1 MDNSMAARPY
11 SKLKGD
17 PYRAYEELPVEVRRA
32 LQEALVDWC
41 PLRAREW
48 HLQLLQRQRL
58 RPAQA
63 ASVLV
68 QTIRGQDHAEV
79 AAFARTWPKGASA
92 YPHLAAGA
100 TLQRYVGTDGIPAA
114 EPIRLAPPAKQA
126 KALPAKQAKATPA
139 KQAKATPAKQAKDS
153 PPKRAKA
160 SPPRRARAPAP
171 NRAKAPAKRRQGR
184 RGRR

>member
-1 MDNSMAARPY
+1 MATKPY

-48 HLQLLQRQRL
+48 HIHLLRQRRL

-63 ASVLV
+63 TSFLV
-68 QTIRGQDHAEV
+68 QTIRRHDQAEV
-79 AAFARTWPKGASA
+79 AAFARKWPKGPEA

-114 EPIRLAPPAKQA
+114 EPILVAPTAKRS
-126 KALPAKQAKATPA
+126 KARVKHKAG
-139 KQAKATPAKQAKDS
+139 
-153 PPKRAKA
+153 
-160 SPPRRARAPAP
+160 RRAR
-171 NRAKAPAKRRQGR
+171 R
-184 RGRR
+184 

>member
-1 MDNSMAARPY
+1 MDNSMAAKPY

-48 HLQLLQRQRL
+48 HLHLLHRQRL

-63 ASVLV
+63 AFFLV

-79 AAFARTWPKGASA
+79 AAFARTWPKGAQA

-114 EPIRLAPPAKQA
+114 RPVSVDQTKTQS
-126 KALPAKQAKATPA
+126 KA
-139 KQAKATPAKQAKDS
+139 
-153 PPKRAKA
+153 RAKHSA
-160 SPPRRARAPAP
+160 RRRS
-171 NRAKAPAKRRQGR
+171 RR
-184 RGRR
+184 

>member
-1 MDNSMAARPY
+1 MDNSMATKPY

-17 PYRAYEELPVEVRRA
+17 PYRAYEELPIEVRRA

-48 HLQLLQRQRL
+48 HIQLLRQRKL

-63 ASVLV
+63 TSLLV
-68 QTIRGQDHAEV
+68 QAIRSQDHAEV
-79 AAFARTWPKGASA
+79 AAFAKTWPKGPKA

-100 TLQRYVGTDGIPAA
+100 TLQRYVGTDGIPVA
-114 EPIRLAPPAKQA
+114 EPILVAPTAKRS
-126 KALPAKQAKATPA
+126 KAPVKV
-139 KQAKATPAKQAKDS
+139 
-153 PPKRAKA
+153 KRKA
-160 SPPRRARAPAP
+160 S
-171 NRAKAPAKRRQGR
+171 R

>member
-1 MDNSMAARPY
+1 MDNSTATKPF

-17 PYRAYEELPVEVRRA
+17 PYRAYEELPVEVRQA

-48 HLQLLQRQRL
+48 HLQLLRQRRL

-63 ASVLV
+63 ASFLV
-68 QTIRGQDHAEV
+68 QTIRRHDHAEV
-79 AAFARTWPKGASA
+79 AAFARTWPKGAQA

-100 TLQRYVGTDGIPAA
+100 TLQRYVGTEGIPTAA
-114 EPIRLAPPAKQA
+114 PIPV
-126 KALPAKQAKATPA
+126 TS
-139 KQAKATPAKQAKDS
+139 T
-153 PPKRAKA
+153 PKRSQK
-160 SPPRRARAPAP
+160 RF
-171 NRAKAPAKRRQGR
+171 KAPAKRKEGR

>member
-1 MDNSMAARPY
+1 MDNSTATKPY

-48 HLQLLQRQRL
+48 HLQLLRQQRL

-63 ASVLV
+63 SSFLV
-68 QTIRGQDHAEV
+68 RTIRRHDHAEV
-79 AAFARTWPKGASA
+79 AAFARTWPKGALS

-100 TLQRYVGTDGIPAA
+100 TLQRYVGMDGIPVD
-114 EPIRLAPPAKQA
+114 EPIPVAPTAKRS
-126 KALPAKQAKATPA
+126 KTPA
-139 KQAKATPAKQAKDS
+139 KRKKGRKA
-153 PPKRAKA
+153 
-160 SPPRRARAPAP
+160 RR
-171 NRAKAPAKRRQGR
+171 
-184 RGRR
+184 

>member
-1 MDNSMAARPY
+1 MDNSMATKPY

-17 PYRAYEELPVEVRRA
+17 PYRAYEELPAEVRRA

-48 HLQLLQRQRL
+48 HLNLLRQQRL

-63 ASVLV
+63 TSFLV
-68 QTIRGQDHAEV
+68 QTIRRHDHAEV
-79 AAFARTWPKGASA
+79 AAFARTWPKGPQA

-100 TLQRYVGTDGIPAA
+100 TLQRYVGTEGIPAA
-114 EPIRLAPPAKQA
+114 EPILVAPPAERTKAPARQA
-126 KALPAKQAKATPA
+126 KAPAK
-139 KQAKATPAKQAKDS
+139 
-153 PPKRAKA
+153 
-160 SPPRRARAPAP
+160 
-171 NRAKAPAKRRQGR
+171 RAKAPAKRKAGR

>member
-17 PYRAYEELPVEVRRA
+17 PYRAYEELPTEVRRA

-48 HLQLLQRQRL
+48 HLHLLRQQRL

-63 ASVLV
+63 ASFLV
-68 QTIRGQDHAEV
+68 QTIRRQDHAEV
-79 AAFARTWPKGASA
+79 SAFARTWLKGAEA

-100 TLQRYVGTDGIPAA
+100 TLQRYVGADGIPAA
-114 EPIRLAPPAKQA
+114 QPIHLPPVEAAP
-126 KALPAKQAKATPA
+126 KARA
-139 KQAKATPAKQAKDS
+139 
-153 PPKRAKA
+153 KRAKG
-160 SPPRRARAPAP
+160 
-171 NRAKAPAKRRQGR
+171 AKGR
-184 RGRR
+184 RRKR